1 MDFSKFLPFSSLFS
15 VSLTLAVIAVVACV
29 YLLNGEKAKLPP
41 GPRGLPI
48 LGSLLDLG
56 SNPHQSLH
64 ALSKRYGSLMYLK
77 LGTTP
82 ALIAS
87 SQEAAVAILKTFD
100 SDFSNRPENMGAV
113 ADILLYNRND
123 VATSPQWPVLRKICI
138 FHLLTPKCMQ
148 KWQQFREE
156 EMTLVLAF
164 IFKRRT
170 SAVNVG
176 DFVNVFTSNVIGQ
189 MTLRLRFFD
198 DNNAEAQHF
207 RELMEE
213 FLAEGGRFRIGD
225 YVSFL
230 DWIWLGGS
238 LDQTKRLQ
246 KRLDEFLVRKMEEQQ
261 KRLLLSRDDN
271 GSKDFLQILYELKS
285 KSSEEGAELSETNI
299 KGILL
304 VRTLTY

>member
-1 MDFSKFLPFSSLFS
+1 
-15 VSLTLAVIAVVACV
+15 
-29 YLLNGEKAKLPP
+29 
-41 GPRGLPI
+41 
-48 LGSLLDLG
+48 
-56 SNPHQSLH
+56 
-64 ALSKRYGSLMYLK
+64 
-77 LGTTP
+77 
-82 ALIAS
+82 
-87 SQEAAVAILKTFD
+87 
-100 SDFSNRPENMGAV
+100 
-113 ADILLYNRND
+113 
-123 VATSPQWPVLRKICI
+123 
-138 FHLLTPKCMQ
+138 
-148 KWQQFREE
+148 
-156 EMTLVLAF
+156 MTLVLAF
-164 IFKRRT
+164 IFKTRT

-176 DFVNVFTSNVIGQ
+176 DFVNVFTSKVIGQ
-189 MTLRLRFFD
+189 MTLRMRFFD

-230 DWIWLGGS
+230 DWIGLGGS